1 MGGAV
6 PSVISP
12 KKEKNEKKNV
22 KLDHM
27 SKAWLSDKV

>member
-6 PSVISP
+6 PSVISAT
-12 KKEKNEKKNV
+12 KEKKRKNV
-22 KLDHM
+22 KLDRM